1 MRLDKFL
8 SDMNMGTRT
17 ELKRDIRKGAVQV
30 NGEKITDPG
39 FMVNENDEI
48 IFAGEPVPYFRYEYY
63 MLNKPAGVIT
73 ATEDRYQKTV
83 LDFFGE
89 RRRKDLSPVGR
100 LDKDTVG
107 LLLVTND
114 GGFHH
119 RLLSPKKHID
129 KEYYARIDGRVDE
142 ADKEKFEKGIYVD
155 EIFTA
160 LPAKIMID
168 GYRENALESDF
179 MDLANSRAPKSALE
193 NGVSEIRVVVQEGK
207 FHQIKRMFHALGKEV
222 IYLKRIRIG
231 SIVLDPTL
239 EEGTYRRLTAGE
251 VAALEKNG
259 HM

>member
-1 MRLDKFL
+1 M
-8 SDMNMGTRT
+8 
-17 ELKRDIRKGAVQV
+17 
-30 NGEKITDPG
+30 
-39 FMVNENDEI
+39 
-48 IFAGEPVPYFRYEYY
+48 
-63 MLNKPAGVIT
+63 
-73 ATEDRYQKTV
+73 
-83 LDFFGE
+83 
-89 RRRKDLSPVGR
+89 
-100 LDKDTVG
+100 DKDTVG

-160 LPAKIMID
+160 LPAKLMID

-251 VAALEKNG
+251 VAALEK
-259 HM
+259 MDICEISCRKAAQYAVV

>member
-1 MRLDKFL
+1 MKRRIIKAGVLILIFVAALVISSLVINRGTDDEIV
-8 SDMNMGTRT
+8 DM
-17 ELKRDIRKGAVQV
+17 GAPTLPR
-30 NGEKITDPG
+30 IS

-142 ADKEKFEKGIYVD
+142 ADREKFEKGIYVD

-160 LPAKIMID
+160 LPAKLMID

-193 NGVSEIRVVVQEGK
+193 NGVSEIRVVCRKGNFIRLSVCFMHFGK
-207 FHQIKRMFHALGKEV
+207 GDHL
-222 IYLKRIRIG
+222 LKAD
-231 SIVLDPTL
+231 S
-239 EEGTYRRLTAGE
+239 YRFYCP
-251 VAALEKNG
+251 
-259 HM
+259 

>member
-1 MRLDKFL
+1 
-8 SDMNMGTRT
+8 
-17 ELKRDIRKGAVQV
+17 
-30 NGEKITDPG
+30 
-39 FMVNENDEI
+39 MVNENDEI

-63 MLNKPAGVIT
+63 MLNKPAGVVT

-142 ADKEKFEKGIYVD
+142 ADREKFEKGIYVD

-160 LPAKIMID
+160 LPAKLMID

-193 NGVSEIRVVVQEGK
+193 NGVSEIRVVVQEGKDLGDFTSMPAKLEIIGDCEAKVIVQEGK

-251 VAALEKNG
+251 IAALEKNG